1 MDDIN
6 KHQPADSSPGPA
18 APKLELTI
26 HCPKC
31 RTPIGRDTK
40 LCTSCG
46 AEVAKVPSVDWPVS
60 SFRKH
65 MGIRKGIGDVDAYTE
80 EMRGR

>member
-1 MDDIN
+1 MEDRSVEGEA
-6 KHQPADSSPGPA
+6 KKGARRV
-18 APKLELTI
+18 ELTV

-31 RTPIGRDTK
+31 RTPIGPDTK

-46 AEVAKVPSVDWPVS
+46 AEVDKVPSVDRPIS
-60 SFRKH
+60 PFRKH
-65 MGIRKGIGDVDAYTE
+65 MGIHKGIGDVDAHIE

>member
-1 MDDIN
+1 MSKREDASTPRV
-6 KHQPADSSPGPA
+6 Q
-18 APKLELTI
+18 LTI

-46 AEVAKVPSVDWPVS
+46 AEVDKVPSVDRPDS
-60 SFRKH
+60 QR
-65 MGIRKGIGDVDAYTE
+65 
-80 EMRGR
+80 RG